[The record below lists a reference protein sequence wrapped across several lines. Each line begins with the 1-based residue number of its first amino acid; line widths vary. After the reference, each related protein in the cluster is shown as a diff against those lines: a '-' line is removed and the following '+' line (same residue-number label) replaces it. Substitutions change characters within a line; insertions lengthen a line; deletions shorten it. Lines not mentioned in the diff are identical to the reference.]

1 VKISG
6 KGFVRRAPDGGCVLA
21 IDVTPGASETEIM
34 KVDPWR
40 GLLQVRVAA
49 EARDGA
55 ANKELIRHIASE
67 LKVSKT
73 DVRILRGERSHL
85 KTVYVPI
92 DQERVKKLLGRS

>member
-1 VKISG
+1 
-6 KGFVRRAPDGGCVLA
+6 VLA